1 MKPRPPRSC
10 NVTPSFLAGH
20 SVAFQGTPDK
30 YEFHVGG
37 MASPLPKERIM
48 SNFISIPETA
58 RILNCDPQTVRKL
71 VREGSLPYFRAGK
84 FIRVDASALKAKGG
98 ES

>member
-1 MKPRPPRSC
+1 
-10 NVTPSFLAGH
+10 
-20 SVAFQGTPDK
+20 
-30 YEFHVGG
+30 
-37 MASPLPKERIM
+37 M